1 MSWYLDKTYVKVGG
15 QWRYLYRAID
25 RDGNLLDSMLSEHR
39 DREAARRFLRQLLEV
54 NGRRPLR
61 ITTDHHS
68 AYRKAIRWIVGRRV
82 LHRTNQYLNNRMEQD
97 HRGIKQ
103 RYYPMLGFGSFAWA
117 SRFCIAFD
125 ELRHYLRARDR
136 CSEAVPLAMERR
148 QHGKSGRL

>member
-1 MSWYLDKTYVKVGG
+1 
-15 QWRYLYRAID
+15 
-25 RDGNLLDSMLSEHR
+25 
-39 DREAARRFLRQLLEV
+39 
-54 NGRRPLR
+54 
-61 ITTDHHS
+61 
-68 AYRKAIRWIVGRRV
+68 
-82 LHRTNQYLNNRMEQD
+82 MEQD